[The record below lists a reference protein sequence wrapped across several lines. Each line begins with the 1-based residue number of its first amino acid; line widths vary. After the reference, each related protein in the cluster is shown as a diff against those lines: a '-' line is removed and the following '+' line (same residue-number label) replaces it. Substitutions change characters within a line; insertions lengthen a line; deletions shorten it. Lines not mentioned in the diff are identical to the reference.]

1 MTDNRNGMSIQR
13 LSMFADSL
21 KDLTYKEMSY
31 VSNCIAHEIKTY
43 NGDVWNPA
51 DVLVIV
57 ADNLLEEL
65 NESE

>member
-1 MTDNRNGMSIQR
+1 MTDNINGMSKTR

-31 VSNCIAHEIKTY
+31 ISQCIVDEIATY
-43 NGDVWNPA
+43 NQTPWTPA
-51 DVLVIV
+51 DVLVTV

-65 NESE
+65 NET